1 MKMKRFFILSLMAL
15 MTISSTADTL
25 TIRQPFIEMPDS
37 LIPYLSHN
45 SRLDFLDFMD
55 SKMKA
60 EIINEFGGKSMM
72 ITLGEDSLT
81 IRMNDACTLELL
93 LLTTTEL
100 VDGCNHVISMIKT
113 VGVDDGYQESTVQYF
128 TIHWKPLS
136 DIPKLIP
143 EHRKR
148 LDSYAKPLRIL
159 NFFDRKLNNN

>member
-60 EIINEFGGKSMM
+60 EIIAGLEVED
-72 ITLGEDSLT
+72 IT
-81 IRMNDACTLELL
+81 
-93 LLTTTEL
+93 
-100 VDGCNHVISMIKT
+100 ISRYQCLKT
-113 VGVDDGYQESTVQYF
+113 Q
-128 TIHWKPLS
+128 
-136 DIPKLIP
+136 
-143 EHRKR
+143 
-148 LDSYAKPLRIL
+148 
-159 NFFDRKLNNN
+159 